1 MTEMKDDLLD
11 WTLSQ
16 SSNLGFS
23 DVLEIKPLR
32 EQASLRNYFRIYTE
46 SNSMI
51 GVISKSGSDEN
62 KLFEIQIIAYM
73 LGIKIDI

>member
-51 GVISKSGSDEN
+51 
-62 KLFEIQIIAYM
+62 
-73 LGIKIDI
+73 